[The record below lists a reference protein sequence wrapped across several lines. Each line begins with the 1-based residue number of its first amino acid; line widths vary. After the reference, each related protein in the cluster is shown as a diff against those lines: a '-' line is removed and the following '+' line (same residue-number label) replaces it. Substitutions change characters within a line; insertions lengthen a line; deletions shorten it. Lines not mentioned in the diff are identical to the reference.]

1 MYNKQ
6 IKAMV
11 REVFQEWNSQHTKAL
26 QKERAMRIQMYKD
39 AITTATGIFIISLI
53 PIIMLIWA
61 GFTFL
66 TGIFVT
72 VFAVLIGVVIY
83 MSIKEDNETR
93 EKRVAESLKQVN

>member
-1 MYNKQ
+1 MYKKQ
-6 IKAMV
+6 IKAAV
-11 REVFQEWNSQHTKAL
+11 REVFQEWNSQHAKAL

-72 VFAVLIGVVIY
+72 VFAVLMAVVIY
-83 MSIKEDNETR
+83 MSIKEDNKTR